1 MKRFKDYLNE
11 DMERPPID
19 EHDDGREF
27 PGEKLR
33 NLMTSYFNYFQLVED
48 GKLDREHP
56 FMKKQEK
63 TCIDNLDNV
72 RYWLSKI
79 K

>member
-1 MKRFKDYLNE
+1 MKQLKPSKKI
-11 DMERPPID
+11 ERPSID

-33 NLMTSYFNYFQLVED
+33 NLFSPYLNYF
-48 GKLDREHP
+48 KLLESGDIDRNHP
-56 FMKKQEK
+56 FLKKQEEI
-63 TCIDNLDNV
+63 CIKYLDDIK
-72 RYWLSKI
+72 YWLQQI